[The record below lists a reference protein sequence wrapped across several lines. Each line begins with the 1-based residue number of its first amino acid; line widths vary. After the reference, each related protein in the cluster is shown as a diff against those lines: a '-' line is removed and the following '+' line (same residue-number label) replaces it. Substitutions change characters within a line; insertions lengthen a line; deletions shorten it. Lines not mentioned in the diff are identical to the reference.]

1 MSDTVTA
8 AMLVIGNEIL
18 SGRTKDK
25 NLGYLAEKLT
35 EAGIRLSEVRIVRDE
50 ESDIVQAVQ
59 SLSKRYDYV
68 ITSGGIGPTHDDIT
82 ADCIAKAFNRQ
93 IGINPEAY
101 KRLEAHY
108 AASELPFNDAR
119 QRMARTPVGATLIDN
134 PVSAA
139 PGFII
144 ENVYVMA
151 GVPRIF
157 QTMVEFVL
165 PLLAKGARVLSR
177 AVHCDLGEGTVA
189 AGLRDIQERYS
200 SIDIGSYPGFF
211 DGGHDC
217 VLVARGTDEKIL
229 DSAAREIFEL
239 VSSLGGNPT
248 YRDRKD

>member
-25 NLGYLAEKLT
+25 NLAYLADKLT
-35 EAGIRLSEVRIVRDE
+35 EAGIRLSEVRIVRDDE
-50 ESDIVQAVQ
+50 ADIIEAVLA
-59 SLSKRYDYV
+59 LSGRYDYV

-93 IGINPEAY
+93 IGINDEAFR
-101 KRLEAHY
+101 RLEDHY
-108 AASELPFNDAR
+108 AKSDLPFNEAR
-119 QRMARTPVGATLIDN
+119 QRMARTPVGADLIDN
-134 PVSAA
+134 PVSTA
-139 PGFII
+139 PGFIV

-165 PLLAKGARVLSR
+165 PRLAKGAKVLSR
-177 AVHCDLGEGTVA
+177 SVHCNLGEGTVA
-189 AGLRDIQERYS
+189 AGLRDIQDRHPDV
-200 SIDIGSYPGFF
+200 DIGSYPGFY

-217 VLVARGTDEKIL
+217 VLVVRGTDDSLLEKV
-229 DSAAREIFEL
+229 AAEVFEL
-239 VSSLGGNPT
+239 VASLGGSPE